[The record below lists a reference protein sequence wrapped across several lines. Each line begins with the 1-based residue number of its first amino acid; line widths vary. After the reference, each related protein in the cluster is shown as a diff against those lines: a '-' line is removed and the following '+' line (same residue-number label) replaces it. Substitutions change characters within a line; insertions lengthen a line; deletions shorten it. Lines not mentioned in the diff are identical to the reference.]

1 MNYNWEN
8 INWIFESD
16 GSLRDIYIQNTSIED
31 WAKLIDLLNSDYKVT
46 YFLENKINKK
56 EVFKYFEDET
66 GHAESS
72 TISINVEN
80 IKISCHYFFVEQIEF
95 DIAPSQIKTKSDFEK
110 ILSFMTK
117 ISLTLG
123 KQVTLT
129 GENQANYPF
138 IKINVIE
145 NIFKI
150 ITETEIT
157 EYYKLNNSK
166 IRNLFSSLKFRFLMF
181 FFPKYTENKMLK
193 SANEIAKA
201 TKLEENLW

>member
-8 INWIFESD
+8 IKWIFESD

-31 WAKLIDLLNSDYKVT
+31 WEKLIDFLNSDYNVT
-46 YFLENKINKK
+46 YFLENKINKE
-56 EVFKYFEDET
+56 EVFTYFEDET
-66 GHAESS
+66 GNAESS
-72 TISINVEN
+72 TISIELEN
-80 IKISCHYFFVEQIEF
+80 IKINCHYFFVEQIEF

-110 ILSFMTK
+110 LLLFMTK

-129 GENQANYPF
+129 GENEANYPL
-138 IKINVIE
+138 IKINVKE

-166 IRNLFSSLKFRFLMF
+166 IRNLFSSFKFRFLMF
-181 FFPKYTENKMLK
+181 FFPKLIEKKMLK
-193 SANEIAKA
+193 SANETAKA
-201 TKLEENLW
+201 TKLEDNLW